1 MFRVLGTRD
10 VFRVLGTRDVFRV
23 LGTRKGHP
31 YVIVDNDDTVYM
43 IGHDLERAQFYM
55 RPSFWQFL
63 PFLPSNLPIFVQD
76 HFLVFNMPENTAA
89 VMCADRNKIRAFLA
103 IIVTAQ
109 ANTAPMM

>member
-43 IGHDLERAQFYM
+43 IGHDLERA
-55 RPSFWQFL
+55 
-63 PFLPSNLPIFVQD
+63 
-76 HFLVFNMPENTAA
+76 
-89 VMCADRNKIRAFLA
+89 
-103 IIVTAQ
+103 
-109 ANTAPMM
+109 